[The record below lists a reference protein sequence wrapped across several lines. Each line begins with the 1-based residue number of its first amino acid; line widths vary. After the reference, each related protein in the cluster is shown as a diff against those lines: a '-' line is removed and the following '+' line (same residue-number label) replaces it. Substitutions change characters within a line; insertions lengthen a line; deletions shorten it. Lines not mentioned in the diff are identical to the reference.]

1 MTRPTTTPPAD
12 EPIPN
17 WAVRPDRGTQTSPP
31 PPPWGAGLPTPGEAH
46 PVPQWV
52 RATWI
57 IWCAFWALFWITAGW
72 LVLPFVNVL
81 LAGASIALVYAVEPN
96 RPWTRTPTVIVVN
109 NPPPPAQ

>member
-12 EPIPN
+12 ERIPG
-17 WAVRPDRGTQTSPP
+17 WAVRPDRGTQLSPL
-31 PPPWGAGLPTPGEAH
+31 WGAGLPTPGEGR
-46 PVPQWV
+46 PVLQWV